1 MSELLDGKKERQG
14 ILKEIIKDLH
24 RGKSVEEVKERFAKL
39 IKDVGATEISQME
52 QSLIAEGI
60 PEQEI
65 KRLCDVHVMVF
76 KESLDAQTKE
86 ETPPGHPVHTF
97 IMENRQIEMVVQSLQ
112 EILNEIKGASSEALA
127 DYRQALLNELQLLS
141 EIDKH
146 YLRKENQLFPLLE
159 QKGVQGPTRVMWQF
173 HDDVRRILKELRQ
186 ALEDHNSQALLEKG
200 DQLTTTIS
208 DMIYKEENIL
218 FPMALENLS
227 EPDWVKVR
235 QGEEEIGYAF
245 VTPGN
250 QWQPVQVEQS
260 EHIQATQGTNSGSE
274 IKLDTGNLTPEQIN
288 LLLTHLPV
296 DVTYVDEHNR
306 VRYYSQGMHRIFPR
320 SPGII
325 GRDVANC
332 HPASS
337 VNIVNKIVEEFKNNN
352 KSEAEFWLEMNN
364 RFIHIRYFAVRDQQ
378 GQYRGV
384 VEVTQDV
391 TDIRALKGQRRL
403 LDW

>member
-1 MSELLDGKKERQG
+1 MSELLDGKKARQE
-14 ILKEIIKDLH
+14 ILKEIVKDLH
-24 RGKSVEEVKERFAKL
+24 RGKSAAEVKERFAKL

-65 KRLCDVHVMVF
+65 KRLCDVHVTVF
-76 KESLDAQTKE
+76 KEALDAQTKE
-86 ETPPGHPVHTF
+86 ETPSGHPVHTF
-97 IMENRQIEMVVQSLQ
+97 KMENRQIEMVIQSLQ
-112 EILNEIKGASSEALA
+112 EIFNEIKEASAEALT
-127 DYRQALLNELQLLS
+127 DYRQALLYELQLLS

-173 HDDVRRILKELRQ
+173 HDDVRRILKEIKR
-186 ALEDHNSQALLEKG
+186 ALEDNSSKALLEKG
-200 DQLTTTIS
+200 DQLINIIT

-227 EPDWVKVR
+227 EADWVKVR

-250 QWQPVQVEQS
+250 QWQPAQVKEEGQV
-260 EHIQATQGTNSGSE
+260 QATQGVTPGAE

-296 DVTYVDEHNR
+296 DVTYVDENNR
-306 VRYYSQGMHRIFPR
+306 VRYYSQGMHRVFPR

-325 GRDVANC
+325 GRDVQNC
-332 HPASS
+332 HPVSS
-337 VNIVNKIVEEFKNNN
+337 VNIVTKIVDEFKNNN

-364 RFIHIRYFAVRDQQ
+364 RFIHIRYFAVRDQG

-391 TDIRALKGQRRL
+391 TDIRALQGQRRL